1 LVILVVG
8 AGSIG
13 RRHAA
18 NLERL
23 GQRVEL
29 VPWRAFD
36 RAAAGRRSD
45 VSGLVIAT
53 ATDIRLPLVELAAEK
68 DWPFYAEKPL
78 AFRPEDVARLY
89 DLAAPLAGRSMIGFM
104 MRYHPAFRAL
114 AESDLSDVYDF
125 RFEIGHDVRQWRENW
140 RFLESYAAR
149 ADGGGVLLDLC
160 HEIDMAAALFPGLTV
175 SGVDCLG
182 HERVPGVD
190 MATRISLSR
199 SGGPIGTVSM
209 DYLAPEGARLGRLNG
224 TTARRDIDF
233 LTPRIDVPGRA
244 PQVFDFDRND
254 MFLAAMQDFLALADG
269 RPTVGGSFTPRLL
282 TMRESADLVAAAWTE
297 RHFRGSVRFD
307 LD

>member
-1 LVILVVG
+1 MILVVG

-23 GQRVEL
+23 GRKAEL

-36 RAAAGRRSD
+36 RAAAERRGD

-68 DWPFYAEKPL
+68 DWPIYAEKPL
-78 AFRPEDVARLY
+78 AFRPQDVARIF
-89 DLAAPLAGRSMIGFM
+89 DLAAPVAGRSMVGFM

-140 RFLESYAAR
+140 RFLDSYAAR
-149 ADGGGVLLDLC
+149 AEGGGVLLDLC
-160 HEIDMAAALFPGLTV
+160 HEIDMAAALFPGLSL
-175 SGVDCLG
+175 SGVECLG

-190 MATRISLSR
+190 MATRISLAR
-199 SGGPIGTVSM
+199 AGGPIGTVSM

-224 TTARRDIDF
+224 STARRDVDF
-233 LTPRIDVPGRA
+233 LAPRIDVTGRS
-244 PQVFDFDRND
+244 PQVFGFDRND
-254 MFLAAMQDFLALADG
+254 MFLAAMQDFLALAEG
-269 RPTVGGSFTPRLL
+269 RPTAGGSLTPSLPA
-282 TMRESADLVAAAWTE
+282 MRETADLVAAAWAE
-297 RHFRGSVRFD
+297 RHFHGSVRFD